1 MFQTIRLW
9 RQIILSVILNWVLG
23 PFVSAAQ
30 FDCYILQLT
39 NQIMLAIAWATL
51 PDLPS
56 YREGV
61 IMVGLARQV
70 HNLLASAL
78 FWMTLIV
85 S

>member
-1 MFQTIRLW
+1 MAANHFVCDSQLGTRPF
-9 RQIILSVILNWVLG
+9 RECCAVHLS
-23 PFVSAAQ
+23 
-30 FDCYILQLT
+30 YLQLT

-70 HNLLASAL
+70 HNLLAYQLS
-78 FWMTLIV
+78 FG
-85 S
+85 